1 MNCRSTWKRRRLAAF
16 VACGLLLLAL
26 AGRGGASAAWQRESV
41 NSLDVLVSTAA
52 RAMQPGEVVLVT
64 ARVSRP
70 PDRVSGRTPAGPVHF
85 YRTSDPM
92 VWQAL
97 LGLDVR
103 TKAGRLPLSVTVE
116 ADGATATTTKAL
128 MVRPKRFDERR
139 ITVDERFQR
148 PPAGELPRIEREAK
162 LLASVIA
169 GLSPERLWS
178 GPFRMPVPGG
188 PTSAFGRVSI
198 VNGERRAPHSGIDL
212 KASVGTPVR
221 APASGRV
228 VLSASLYY
236 AGDAVIIDH
245 GLGVISTLVHLSV
258 RRVAEGDMVMEGAVV
273 GLSGATGRITGPHL
287 HWGMR
292 IAGAL
297 VDPTSVV
304 AVTTPG
310 VGGGG

>member
-1 MNCRSTWKRRRLAAF
+1 MTSRSTRTNRRLAAF
-16 VACGLLLLAL
+16 VACGLLLVVLAS
-26 AGRGGASAAWQRESV
+26 RGGASAAWQLEPGTRLE
-41 NSLDVLVSTAA
+41 LQVSTAA

-64 ARVSRP
+64 ARASVP

-85 YRTSDPM
+85 SRTNDPL

-97 LGLDVR
+97 LGLDVK
-103 TKAGRLPLSVTVE
+103 TKAGPLPLTVTVD
-116 ADGATATTTKAL
+116 ADGATATATKAL
-128 MVRPKRFDERR
+128 TVRPKRFAERR
-139 ITVDERFQR
+139 ITVDDRFQR
-148 PPAGELPRIEREAK
+148 PPAGELPRIEREAT

-169 GLSPERLWS
+169 GLSPERLWR
-178 GPFRMPVPGG
+178 GAFLMPVPGG

-236 AGDAVIIDH
+236 AGEAVIIDH
-245 GLGVISTLVHLSV
+245 GLGVFSTLVHLSV
-258 RRVAEGDMVMEGAVV
+258 RHAAEGDMVTAGDVV

-287 HWGMR
+287 HWGTR
-292 IAGAL
+292 VGGAL
-297 VDPTSVV
+297 VDPLSLV
-304 AVTTPG
+304 AVTRDPAT
-310 VGGGG
+310 